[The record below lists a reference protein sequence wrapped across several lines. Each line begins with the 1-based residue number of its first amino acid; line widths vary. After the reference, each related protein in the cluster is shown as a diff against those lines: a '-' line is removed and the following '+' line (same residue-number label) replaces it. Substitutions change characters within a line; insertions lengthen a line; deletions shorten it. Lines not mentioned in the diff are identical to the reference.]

1 MGRVA
6 GPREGWGELLKYESD
21 TAISSAHVQ
30 SYLWGGGCG
39 GVVSIATPSIPSPK
53 TKPKL

>member
-30 SYLWGGGCG
+30 SYLRGGVGGGFHSN
-39 GVVSIATPSIPSPK
+39 SIHPESQN
-53 TKPKL
+53 